1 LDWRGWELGAG
12 SLGGGNLE
20 HLFTSLS
27 KRQSMLLLTAVTFG
41 GSESPA
47 SLEFL
52 PDEEGE
58 LLRHRA
64 AELLQIPRDKR
75 IPLLVQEIK
84 RLVNARKGQLWAA
97 DPQKLAEVLKGERP
111 VLVEVL
117 LKAFPVLLAEA
128 VRALLPPVRAR
139 MFRDP
144 RPEVLGLLRWKLEDV
159 LARMG
164 SAHAHFKFSDV
175 LRLHSR
181 ELLTLIDA
189 VGSRALG
196 PALAGLP
203 DADRDAALAA
213 AAPDH
218 RQLLS
223 KALLTSQEAGRKLEE
238 KDAREVLEP
247 HGLSTAP
254 AGLVRSSGVQ
264 RLSRACLAQGS
275 EFAALLV
282 EKYPGELGRLIAR
295 WVREER
301 ARAVNRGDGGRAEFV
316 EEMERLEAMGLLS
329 KPVRLAPAAKAPALK
344 PPSGGFGPGT
354 VPRGGPDAAEPRE
367 RDPRGPIVGG
377 AAAAPRG
384 PPSRQGPGAPPP
396 QAPGATPKQALGATS
411 REALGAPSGQIDP
424 TREREAKLLGIQPM
438 GSKRDWVAER
448 RMRQAGMGQAPKE
461 EEPRRDAIAERRMRS
476 AGIAP
481 SRSHEAVK
489 ERLPAPR
496 PPAPRPTGE
505 VTAPLPQKSGAPPV
519 ERPPSRAM
527 TSPPTTRP
535 PALRR
540 PPSGEDPRD
549 GPGGTSVAR
558 PPRVSGQH
566 PAAKGRGEDDEP

>member
-1 LDWRGWELGAG
+1 
-12 SLGGGNLE
+12 
-20 HLFTSLS
+20 
-27 KRQSMLLLTAVTFG
+27 MLLLTAVTFG

-52 PDEEGE
+52 PEEEGA

-64 AELLQIPRDKR
+64 QELLQIPREKR

-97 DPQKLAEVLKGERP
+97 DPQKLAEVLRKERP

-117 LKAFPVLLAEA
+117 LKAFPVVLAEA
-128 VRALLPPVRAR
+128 VRALLPPVRVQ
-139 MFRDP
+139 MYRDP
-144 RPEVLGLLRWKLEDV
+144 KPEVLGLLRWKLEDV
-159 LARMG
+159 LTRMG

-189 VGSRALG
+189 TGARVLG
-196 PALAGLP
+196 PAIAGLP
-203 DADRDAALAA
+203 EAERETALAA

-218 RQLLS
+218 RQLLH
-223 KALLTSQEAGRKLEE
+223 KAMASALEAGRRLEE
-238 KDAREVLEP
+238 KDARELLEP

-264 RLSRACLAQGS
+264 RLARACLAQGS

-282 EKYPGELGRLIAR
+282 EKYPGEMGRLIAK

-301 ARAVNRGDGGRAEFV
+301 TRAVNRGDGGRAEFV
-316 EEMERLEAMGLLS
+316 EEMERLEALGLLS

-344 PPSGGFGPGT
+344 PPSGGFGPGA
-354 VPRGGPDAAEPRE
+354 VPRGEPDFNEPA
-367 RDPRGPIVGG
+367 RGPVVGG

-384 PPSRQGPGAPPP
+384 SPPKP
-396 QAPGATPKQALGATS
+396 
-411 REALGAPSGQIDP
+411 ALGAPAGRIDP
-424 TREREAKLLGIQPM
+424 TREREAQLLGLKPAA
-438 GSKRDWVAER
+438 SRRDWVAER
-448 RMRQAGMGQAPKE
+448 RMRQAGMGEAGRE
-461 EEPRRDAIAERRMRS
+461 EEPRPPDGVERRGRASEAPADEARRDPIAERRMRS
-476 AGIAP
+476 LGMGP
-481 SRSHEAVK
+481 SRSQEIPR

-496 PPAPRPTGE
+496 PPVPRATGE
-505 VTAPLPQKSGAPPV
+505 VTAPLPRKQAGPPV
-519 ERPPSRAM
+519 DRPQS
-527 TSPPTTRP
+527 SPATTRP
-535 PALRR
+535 PALKRS
-540 PPSGEDPRD
+540 PSGEEPR
-549 GPGGTSVAR
+549 GSPAAGTNVAR

-566 PAAKGRGEDDEP
+566 PAARPRGRGEDDER